1 MKPEFWK
8 DRWARGETGWHQD
21 EVEPGLVAHL
31 GGLAPTRVLV
41 PLCGKSLD
49 LAWLSSQG
57 HEVIGIELSEIAV
70 RSFFAEHAMPVTES
84 RRGAF
89 TAFSSGTVTILL
101 GDFFDLRPEDLGGTI
116 GALYDRAA
124 LIALPEEMRARYARK
139 ITELVSVVAR
149 PGFVHLQL
157 ALERTPHD
165 ENGPPHSVREVEVR
179 RLYSGSCDIEFL
191 GRELVGESNGVRVDE
206 CTYRLTPRAQGA
218 SSHGSSP

>member
-70 RSFFAEHAMPVTES
+70 RAFFAEHALPVSES

-124 LIALPEEMRARYARK
+124 LIALPAEMRARYARK
-139 ITELVSVVAR
+139 ITELVSCVAR
-149 PGFVHLQL
+149 PGLD
-157 ALERTPHD
+157 RKST
-165 ENGPPHSVREVEVR
+165 
-179 RLYSGSCDIEFL
+179 RL
-191 GRELVGESNGVRVDE
+191 N
-206 CTYRLTPRAQGA
+206 
-218 SSHGSSP
+218 SSHVSESRMPSSA